1 MQADIK
7 LKKSITVHLSQI
19 DLMNL
24 KQGIPIKAG
33 VKALNQEL
41 EIPYEITVS
50 VDGEEKNYTSE

>member
-41 EIPYEITVS
+41 EIPYEITVI